1 MLRGLDFKCHFCPI
15 CDGNGCIGE
24 LPGMGGVFEN
34 ANFLSNTS
42 SWKKYAD
49 NTSIEI
55 NSENFPKIRLAPIT
69 GAIENIGYHDEKA
82 FYFDMINAACQAN
95 ILLSIGDGCP
105 DEKIQYG
112 IEAVKSISSS
122 YPEKKA
128 AVFIKPYPND
138 KIIQRIE
145 WASEITE
152 IVGIDIDS
160 YNIITMRNKVHLEKK
175 DATKIK
181 ELRKATNHPFAIKG
195 VFTQEDV
202 DLVKQV
208 KPEIVVVSNHGG
220 RIETERGSTADF
232 LYNFAKELSSNCK
245 ELWVDG
251 GIRCKE
257 DVIVAAKLGAKQVMI
272 GRPFISALC
281 RGGLQ
286 EVQTEAQKFCL

>member
-42 SWKKYAD
+42 DWKKYTD
-49 NTSIEI
+49 NLSIENKVSNLI
-55 NSENFPKIRLAPIT
+55 PIRLAPIT
-69 GAIENIGYHDEKA
+69 GAIENIGYHDEKS
-82 FYFDMINAACQAN
+82 FYFDIMNAASQAN

-105 DEKIQYG
+105 DEKLLYG
-112 IEAVKSISSS
+112 IEAVKSIS
-122 YPEKKA
+122 KKA
-128 AVFIKPYPND
+128 AVFIKPYPNE
-138 KIIQRIE
+138 KIFQRME

-152 IVGIDIDS
+152 IIGIDIDS
-160 YNIITMRNKVHLEKK
+160 YNIVTMRNKVHLEKK
-175 DATKIK
+175 NATKIN
-181 ELRKATNHPFAIKG
+181 ELRKVTKHPFAIKG

-202 DLVKQV
+202 ELVKQV

-220 RIETERGSTADF
+220 RIETEKGSTADF
-232 LYNFAKELSSNCK
+232 LHKYSQELSLYCN

-257 DVIVAAKLGAKQVMI
+257 DIIVAAKLGAKQVMI
-272 GRPFISALC
+272 GRPLISALC
-281 RGGLQ
+281 RGGIK
-286 EVQTEAQKFCL
+286 EVQAEVQKFCL